1 MAHRKR
7 ETTAATKGR
16 NGRDRN
22 GGDCNNGRNRNN
34 GRDCNNG
41 RDRNG
46 DAKNV
51 QKRPRSPK
59 KTKSVQE
66 HPRASKKVQERPS
79 RAKTVVP
86 EMYQELALLQEILD
100 SINRHGSVGL
110 ASLPTAALI
119 AQWSCFEQS
128 REDALRELLRDI
140 MRDVGADY
148 ALYDEVHDLQL
159 STKEAVDQALLKSEN
174 FRRAQAA
181 QVAAS
186 EAKAKEMAATEAQAK
201 AAAEEVAKEI
211 AKEQAAHAAMAA
223 AEVAK
228 AISEAKDW
236 FWIPEARET
245 EATTAPPQLCN
256 GERQRLFPPTLMF
269 QQEPGDPPDVSVLS
283 SKPKPQDSTQ
293 EVNIPSFETRFKET
307 PDASVEDTGT
317 LASATEGPKV
327 VPLDVSVEGPGT
339 LAPTVGGAKTRAFDA
354 GTTIPRSSDAKSL
367 EARQRGGKH
376 VQAKHLGG
384 NHVVQDRDLGGNHG
398 FPSPGRWSKFSG
410 LNLPLPRP
418 PPEPVYITWV
428 PSSRA
433 LPQPAPVP
441 TSQPHFLLSPTSVN
455 SQIID
460 LPYGWR
466 NRDKHRKLRGFQD
479 TYPDVTGKVNLT
491 RSDTSKS
498 PFSSPRPPG
507 SWTTPRLD
515 PDARGKFYSDFE
527 SISTSYTQMTART
540 EANRSRTT
548 DFIISET
555 TREAYKQT
563 SVITMLLYIVLYHFV
578 HLVIVLY
585 NHVRVWGELCSEPHI
600 V

>member
-1 MAHRKR
+1 MSWRAARAAAAKEEAMAFA
-7 ETTAATKGR
+7 EA
-16 NGRDRN
+16 
-22 GGDCNNGRNRNN
+22 
-34 GRDCNNG
+34 
-41 RDRNG
+41 
-46 DAKNV
+46 
-51 QKRPRSPK
+51 
-59 KTKSVQE
+59 QE
-66 HPRASKKVQERPS
+66 K
-79 RAKTVVP
+79 AKT
-86 EMYQELALLQEILD
+86 
-100 SINRHGSVGL
+100 
-110 ASLPTAALI
+110 I
-119 AQWSCFEQS
+119 A
-128 REDALRELLRDI
+128 
-140 MRDVGADY
+140 
-148 ALYDEVHDLQL
+148 
-159 STKEAVDQALLKSEN
+159 
-174 FRRAQAA
+174 
-181 QVAAS
+181 
-186 EAKAKEMAATEAQAK
+186 EAQAK

-339 LAPTVGGAKTRAFDA
+339 LAPTIGGAKTRAFDA

-384 NHVVQDRDLGGNHG
+384 DHVVQDLLIEQEPWEPPDMLV
-398 FPSPGRWSKFSG
+398 FS
-410 LNLPLPRP
+410 NKLPLQP
-418 PPEPVYITWV
+418 
-428 PSSRA
+428 A
-433 LPQPAPVP
+433 KHGQPQPQRGRGVGHRRLCLRRRHRQTMVRHRRHRQHPQYWRR
-441 TSQPHFLLSPTSVN
+441 QPHRQRMNTCTVNAMWATSSPMSAPLRPCGRPFRHHLHHHRRRDKLIAGMGTTS
-455 SQIID
+455 SPKSRS
-460 LPYGWR
+460 LMPYGWFFHQHLHRQAGNGSLPPSAPKTPPTYAQKMSHTR
-466 NRDKHRKLRGFQD
+466 NGSLPPSAPKTPPK
-479 TYPDVTGKVNLT
+479 TSCTGNGSL
-491 RSDTSKS
+491 
-498 PFSSPRPPG
+498 PP
-507 SWTTPRLD
+507 SAPKTP
-515 PDARGKFYSDFE
+515 P
-527 SISTSYTQMTART
+527 TYTQMTAST
-540 EANRSRTT
+540 ESDRSQTT
-548 DFIISET
+548 DSIISET

-563 SVITMLLYIVLYHFV
+563 SVITRLLYIVLYHFV